1 MTAAYPTDTQVPP
14 RSSFVTVVA
23 WIFIVLSGFATLV
36 GALQNLMIR
45 SMPFDQVDSVLQDST
60 TATQFPPAARFMFSH
75 FRLLFLATFL
85 LSLVMLVA
93 SWGLL
98 RRRDWARVIFS
109 AMLVLGILYMIG
121 GLFIQQ
127 SLISSFDT
135 SFRGAAPQDSVFR
148 ANADQFRGMFT
159 AMRVVETVFS
169 LGIAGL
175 FGWIVVKLSSPRIRA
190 EFSAR
195 AA

>member
-45 SMPFDQVDSVLQDST
+45 FMPFDQVDSVLQHST

-75 FRLLFLATFL
+75 FRVLFLATFL

-98 RRRDWARVIFS
+98 PR
-109 AMLVLGILYMIG
+109 
-121 GLFIQQ
+121 
-127 SLISSFDT
+127 
-135 SFRGAAPQDSVFR
+135 RGAALLHSVFR
-148 ANADQFRGMFT
+148 ANADQFRGMCT

-169 LGIAGL
+169 LAIAVL
-175 FGWIVVKLSSPRIRA
+175 FDLIVVTLSSP
-190 EFSAR
+190 S
-195 AA
+195 